1 MRDNGNYNAFRNR
14 PHSRLRSVFTLHVY
28 AALTAGN
35 ADVYAP
41 RNAVVRR
48 ELRRLGLPSK
58 ERAECG
64 YAGERSAQHWRLRSD
79 GEYLRSVFAL
89 QFA

>member
-1 MRDNGNYNAFRNR
+1 MRDNYNYNAFRDR
-14 PHSRLRSVFTLHVY
+14 TKQTVTPGAY
-28 AALTAGN
+28 AELTTGN
-35 ADVYAP
+35 ADGYAP

-79 GEYLRSVFAL
+79 GEYLRSMFAL
-89 QFA
+89 PFA

>member
-1 MRDNGNYNAFRNR
+1 MNDERIITHLDEAHETDVTPGA
-14 PHSRLRSVFTLHVY
+14 Y
-28 AALTAGN
+28 AELTTGN
-35 ADVYAP
+35 ADGYAP

-64 YAGERSAQHWRLRSD
+64 YASEHSAQHWRLRSD
-79 GEYLRSVFAL
+79 GIDLSMEVS
-89 QFA
+89 